1 MNTHIPSVDAVSF
14 DLDGTLVDTAGEIA
28 AAVNATLR
36 DFDIAARSTEDITAL
51 IGDGLRA
58 LMLKLLARLLLDQP
72 ALADRL
78 HPDAVLAR
86 VEHHYGLRVGG
97 SARAYP
103 GAASTLQALR
113 AAGVRTACVTN
124 KDGRYARMLLEATGL
139 IEHLDLVVAGD
150 TLPHKK
156 PHPSVL
162 RHVAKRLGVAP
173 HRLAHVGDSRTDL
186 LAARNA
192 GAADWA
198 VPHGYNG
205 GEPIAAAEPGRLFDD
220 LPAVAAWVLATRASG
235 PSPIQSMAA

>member
-1 MNTHIPSVDAVSF
+1 MSQPEWMPDAVTF

-28 AAVNATLR
+28 AAVNATLAE
-36 DFDIAARSTEDITAL
+36 FDVEARPQAEITAL

-58 LMLKLLARLLLDQP
+58 LMLRLMAQLLLARPSLAERLQP
-72 ALADRL
+72 DAALASLER
-78 HPDAVLAR
+78 
-86 VEHHYGLRVGG
+86 HYALRVGA

-113 AAGVRTACVTN
+113 AAGVPTGCVTN
-124 KDGRYARMLLEATGL
+124 KDGRHARMLLEATGL
-139 IEHLDLVVAGD
+139 IEHLDLVIAGD
-150 TLPHKK
+150 TLPQRK

-162 RHVAKRLGVAP
+162 RSAAARLGVAP

-186 LAARNA
+186 QAARNA

-205 GEPIAAAEPGRLFDD
+205 GEPIEAAAPGRLFDD
-220 LPAVAAWVLATRASG
+220 LGAVAAHVLALRG
-235 PSPIQSMAA
+235 HRLAA

>member
-1 MNTHIPSVDAVSF
+1 MNTPDWQPEAVTF

-28 AAVNATLR
+28 AAVNATLT
-36 DFDIAARSTEDITAL
+36 DYDIAPRAPAEITAL

-78 HPDAVLAR
+78 QPDAVLAC
-86 VEHHYGLRVGG
+86 VERHYALRVGG
-97 SARAYP
+97 SARPYP

-124 KDGRYARMLLEATGL
+124 KDGRHARMLLEATGL

-150 TLPHKK
+150 TLPHRK

-162 RHVAKRLGVAP
+162 RHVATRLGVAT
-173 HRLAHVGDSRTDL
+173 HRLAHVGDSLTDL
-186 LAARNA
+186 QAARNA

-205 GEPIAAAEPGRLFDD
+205 GEPIAAAAPGRLFDD
-220 LPAVAAWVLATRASG
+220 LPSVAAFVLAGQGRDRL
-235 PSPIQSMAA
+235 AA

>member
-1 MNTHIPSVDAVSF
+1 MNTHIPAVDAVSF

-28 AAVNATLR
+28 AAVNATLHE
-36 DFDIAARSTEDITAL
+36 FDIAARPVAEITAL

-58 LMLKLLARLLLDQP
+58 LMLQLLARLLLDQP

-78 HPDAVLAR
+78 RPDAVLAS
-86 VEHHYGLRVGG
+86 VERHYALRVGG
-97 SARAYP
+97 SARAYA

-124 KDGRYARMLLEATGL
+124 KDGRHARMLLEATGL

-162 RHVAKRLGVAP
+162 RHVATRLGVAP

-186 LAARNA
+186 QAARNA

-205 GEPIAAAEPGRLFDD
+205 GEPIAAAAPGRLFDD
-220 LPAVAAWVLATRASG
+220 LPSVAAWVLDARAAG
-235 PSPIQSMAA
+235 QPLAA